1 MATVDVMYAYLAPVH
16 IIAEVVQ
23 FHITV
28 FGPWAVFVMLGHLNS
43 SAVVFKHAAKYTA
56 LRLIDR
62 ESASLHFS
70 HCLDHR
76 NGVPQGI

>member
-43 SAVVFKHAAKYTA
+43 SAVVFKHSTKYVA
-56 LRLIDR
+56 LRFVDGK
-62 ESASLHFS
+62 SVPSHFF
-70 HCLDHR
+70 HR
-76 NGVPQGI
+76 LNNRDGIP